1 MLNDISRHT
10 FYMSQLVRLE
20 GKHATQNAHCE
31 MLGYICKPCCHSNF
45 QFPISIK
52 FNECLSNIHCHLI
65 RINILTFQSIEPLPL
80 KADFGSNDRKT
91 GQLKMNERYGVLTV
105 HDSDNDFSL
114 LVVNE
119 EDINQLV
126 AIVIVVN
133 EEEIVKIKD
142 ELD

>member
-31 MLGYICKPCCHSNF
+31 MLGYICKPCCH
-45 QFPISIK
+45 SIK

-91 GQLKMNERYGVLTV
+91 GQLKMNERLEFTL
-105 HDSDNDFSL
+105 SMSL
-114 LVVNE
+114 IMTFLSRLLMRGRYQSIGCNR
-119 EDINQLV
+119 NLC
-126 AIVIVVN
+126 
-133 EEEIVKIKD
+133 
-142 ELD
+142 